1 MKCGLFTGSLFKN
14 KNQSVQK
21 IIKDI
26 KMNKYFYF
34 MVLCTLVLGIFATSC
49 KTDETSQLME
59 ENGLSKAINNF
70 ISDDIFNILDSLGMP
85 VHTGGEP
92 VNVEGAFLVSKAVLL
107 ASNFPDDSVGYEF
120 EEIKISFSGQN
131 TKELTLT
138 AEFTQDSSETECYE
152 SYISGEGNDFSVFS
166 KSKTFDSTGKDS
178 AFSAQV
184 YSGTWSSEG
193 INDLYMAVVMLD
205 NHGNPQKSYLDVGN
219 ARLVFDKDGLSE
231 KIDEKF

>member
-1 MKCGLFTGSLFKN
+1 MKTQLYFLFVGLIL
-14 KNQSVQK
+14 
-21 IIKDI
+21 
-26 KMNKYFYF
+26 
-34 MVLCTLVLGIFATSC
+34 LGIFATSC
-49 KTDETSQLME
+49 KTDETSQLIE
-59 ENGLSKAINNF
+59 ENRLSKAISNF
-70 ISDDIFNILDSLGMP
+70 ISDDIFNVLDSLGMP
-85 VHTGGEP
+85 VHTGGNP
-92 VNVEGAFLVSKAVLL
+92 VKVEGTFLVSKAVLL
-107 ASNFPDDSVGYEF
+107 ASNFSDDSVGYEF
-120 EEIKISFSGQN
+120 EGIKISFSDQN
-131 TKELTLT
+131 SKELTLT
-138 AEFTQDSSETECYE
+138 AEFTQDSSEAECYE